1 MNKYELMY
9 IIDASATDEQKEAFI
24 AKVQDMVVKA
34 GGTIETLD
42 KIGLKKF
49 AYPINF
55 KNEGYYVLMN
65 FTAEPSLPNEMESK
79 MAIMDHYVRSLFIKK

>member
-9 IIDASATDEQKEAFI
+9 IIDASCSDEEREAFI
-24 AKVQDMVVKA
+24 DKVQNMVIKA
-34 GGTIETLD
+34 GGTVDTLD

-65 FTAEPSLPNEMESK
+65 FQSESNLPNEIESK
-79 MAIMDHYVRSLFIKK
+79 MDIMDHYVRSLFIKK